1 MGQEA
6 AVKRRVTRVADLLNA
21 AAPLL
26 PAANVIMQLSL
37 PGVGYGVLESPVDSG
52 NVYKHPFKRART
64 TGTYLAVATIGTES
78 DRALIRDAVDVA
90 HRQVRSTSSSPV
102 SYNAFDP
109 KLQLWVAACLYRYFV
124 DQHEFLHGP
133 LDEASADA
141 VYRDA
146 KRLGTTLQVPERLWP
161 RDRVAFDEY
170 WKRSLDELHIDPPV
184 REHLRGVAA
193 LVFLPWPLRVLAGP
207 LNLFATTGFLAPEF
221 RSLMQLDWSER
232 QQRRFEWLVSALRLA
247 DLVIPHRAWI
257 FGYQLYLWDMRFRA
271 RRGWR
276 IV

>member
-6 AVKRRVTRVADLLNA
+6 AVKRPVTRVADLLNA

-141 VYRDA
+141 VYRDG

-193 LVFLPWPLRVLAGP
+193 LVFLPWPLRALAGP

-221 RSLMQLDWSER
+221 RSLMQLDWSKR
-232 QQRRFEWLVSALRLA
+232 QQRRFEWLMSALRLA

>member
-1 MGQEA
+1 M
-6 AVKRRVTRVADLLNA
+6 KRPATRIADLLNPA
-21 AAPLL
+21 AVLL

-64 TGTYLAVATIGTES
+64 TGTYLAVAAIGTES
-78 DRALIRDAVDVA
+78 DRALIRGAIDVA

-109 KLQLWVAACLYRYFV
+109 KLQLWVASCLYRYFV

-133 LDEASADA
+133 LDLNDPGTADA

-146 KRLGTTLQVPERLWP
+146 KRLGTTLQVPERMWP
-161 RDRVAFDEY
+161 ADRAAFEEY
-170 WKRSLDELHIDPPV
+170 WKRSLDELRIDPPV
-184 REHLRGVAA
+184 REHLRGVASVA
-193 LVFLPWPLRVLAGP
+193 FLPWPLRVLAGP
-207 LNLFATTGFLAPEF
+207 FNLFATTGFLAPEF
-221 RSLMQLDWSER
+221 REMMRLDWSQG
-232 QQRRFEWLVSALRLA
+232 QQRRFEWLLAALRLA
-247 DLVIPHRAWI
+247 DRLIPHRAWI